1 MEKIEG
7 WNNLNKEEFI
17 EYFSD
22 GRYKNIFE
30 DENLVYKRIQD
41 KRWKKSR
48 DEIINDNC
56 DILYVISAINLLYLD
71 IKNIISI
78 LEMDEKYDYNQKRE
92 LLIGR

>member
-48 DEIINDNC
+48 DEII
-56 DILYVISAINLLYLD
+56 
-71 IKNIISI
+71 
-78 LEMDEKYDYNQKRE
+78 
-92 LLIGR
+92 